1 MRCASGRWIRFAIGL
16 ALLAGTVGL
25 LHLAGSYM
33 PGAAGALIA
42 QNRAQNREVYAYSY
56 GDLGDLH
63 AFLDDCRGIYGKAAL
78 HRVLR
83 RSGSGCLGESAG
95 RRLSGR

>member
-1 MRCASGRWIRFAIGL
+1 MRCAIGRWTRFAIGL

-25 LHLAGSYM
+25 LHVSGSYM

-42 QNRAQNREVYAYSY
+42 QNRAQDREVYAYSY

-63 AFLDDCRGIYGKAAL
+63 AFLDDCRGSYGKAAL
-78 HRVLR
+78 RRVLQ
-83 RSGSGCLGESAG
+83 RSGTGSLGESAG
-95 RRLSGR
+95 RR